1 MQREDLVVKFGALRH
16 PQPNL
21 QALAAA
27 VAENENVRP
36 CLLHETLSHILT
48 YVRRLYRRLSVCSYG
63 GLGPTDSPL

>member
-21 QALAAA
+21 QALAAV

-36 CLLHETLSHILT
+36 CLLHDTLSHILM
-48 YVRRLYRRLSVCSYG
+48 YVRRFYRRLSVCSYD
-63 GLGPTDSPL
+63 GLGPMVSSL